1 MRNGC
6 YSERIQCT
14 SELVD
19 RGAHLAHAHISVS
32 RHSEGVE
39 LTTAQVQEGAAALSR
54 VTGGVNTC
62 SRRGFNGVVLC
73 CAGLA
78 PHYRQDI
85 TAAVLVNR
93 SVLRFTRSW
102 RRLKEEQIPL
112 HSYNAI
118 FSKTSFCLT
127 MILY

>member
-14 SELVD
+14 GELVD

-32 RHSEGVE
+32 RHSECVE
-39 LTTAQVQEGAAALSR
+39 LTAAQVQEGAAALSG

-62 SRRGFNGVVLC
+62 SRRGFNSVVLG

-78 PHYRQDI
+78 PHHRQDI
-85 TAAVLVNR
+85 AAAVLVDGG
-93 SVLRFTRSW
+93 VLRFTRSW

-112 HSYNAI
+112 HSYNAL
-118 FSKTSFCLT
+118 FSKHQFL
-127 MILY
+127 LQ